1 MIVHDGGM
9 ALVWLEILHRVAN
22 KQGNANQKQSLC
34 LQGFLSPLV
43 SRSHVEALEKV
54 DAALSTVLQGMD
66 DEVPSDLLAID
77 IRKALHYLG
86 EVTGEVTTDDL
97 LGTIFSRFCIGK

>member
-1 MIVHDGGM
+1 MSALHGTGLEELKERLLDHVRNKLDNGSDIIVS
-9 ALVWLEILHRVAN
+9 
-22 KQGNANQKQSLC
+22 NA
-34 LQGFLSPLV
+34 
-43 SRSHVEALEKV
+43 RHVEALEKV
-54 DAALSTVLQGMD
+54 DAALSTVLTGMD
-66 DEVPSDLLAID
+66 QGLPGDLLAID